1 MGEKGVTVQVRDE
14 AKASDMAG
22 SPPISL
28 EQSSGWLAKLW
39 IGLGIVFAVIAL
51 VFLPPLFGS
60 LGILFGYLARRGG
73 SRTGGVVTMYISGT
87 AMVLGMIFGVL
98 VAVFS

>member
-1 MGEKGVTVQVRDE
+1 VGEKGVTVQVRDE
-14 AKASDMAG
+14 VEARDMSG
-22 SPPISL
+22 LPPIPL

-39 IGLGIVFAVIAL
+39 IGLGIVFAVLAL
-51 VFLPPLFGS
+51 GFLPPLFGS
-60 LGILFGYLARRGG
+60 LGILFGYLARRRG
-73 SRTGGVVTMYISGT
+73 SRAGGVATMYISGS

>member
-1 MGEKGVTVQVRDE
+1 MGEKGVSVQVSDEVEARDMSG
-14 AKASDMAG
+14 APSI
-22 SPPISL
+22 PL
-28 EQSSGWLAKLW
+28 EQSAGWLAKLW

-60 LGILFGYLARRGG
+60 LGILFGYLARCRG
-73 SRTGGVVTMYISGT
+73 SRASGAVTMYISGT

-98 VAVFS
+98 VAVSS